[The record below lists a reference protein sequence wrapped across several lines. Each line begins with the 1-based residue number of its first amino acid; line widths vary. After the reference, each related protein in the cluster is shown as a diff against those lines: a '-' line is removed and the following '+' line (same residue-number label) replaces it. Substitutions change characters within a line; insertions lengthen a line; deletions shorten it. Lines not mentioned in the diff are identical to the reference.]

1 MAATSPS
8 DHDARPVPRQ
18 LRRYVAVGDSFTAGV
33 PGNPEGAGRWPDLLA
48 DALGARHPDV
58 EYVNLG
64 VAGATSP
71 EVAAGQLDR
80 AATLEP
86 DLVTVLCGAND
97 VLLSVRPDID
107 GYRKTFGA
115 ILARLGADAPEAR
128 VLTATCADFSPWL
141 PMGPRS
147 RRRVAEGLAALNEV
161 TREVAAAHDVVCL
174 DFAGHPHAGDRG
186 NYAADGVHPSR
197 EGNERAAS
205 AFAEAVAELAGDA
218 RAPDHQPDGG
228 P

>member
-1 MAATSPS
+1 
-8 DHDARPVPRQ
+8 
-18 LRRYVAVGDSFTAGV
+18 
-33 PGNPEGAGRWPDLLA
+33 
-48 DALGARHPDV
+48 

-107 GYRKTFGA
+107 GYRETFGA
-115 ILARLGADAPEAR
+115 ILVRLGADAPEAR

-161 TREVAAAHDVVCL
+161 TREVAAAHDAVCL

-205 AFAEAVAELAGDA
+205 AFTEAVAELAGDA